1 MIGLISLCVISLCV
15 ADDITEKSNVD
26 LKSGI
31 SMRQDESN
39 VIANFRQA
47 GLSKD
52 HSQIDQMVEI
62 IRTWKPTE
70 RSYVY
75 TTMHSLAQLGA
86 DKSLPLINIY
96 AEKSVMEPG
105 YDPDL
110 SNFSI
115 AARARLIAESSTLN
129 IVDSKARAF
138 AKIRRFYQELNLT
151 PNGLNSSLVV
161 YNSRPRGSMS
171 GNSPHPV
178 GVYAVR
184 ELADMVYQGSYTD
197 YSSLPQVTGIDF
209 NSDYPS
215 ALKIRLAPLTKSER
229 LSTLIQELSHRTVGI
244 NERNYDL
251 QLAINEGTS
260 ASNAAAAELKIMDN
274 HRIQYNQVTHH
285 SGFVS
290 MFYIIA
296 GVGDQSQ
303 IPIIEHYL
311 TDQDHWV
318 RHYAEIADRS
328 LSKGIKRE
336 TAPAY

>member
-1 MIGLISLCVISLCV
+1 MG
-15 ADDITEKSNVD
+15 
-26 LKSGI
+26 
-31 SMRQDESN
+31 QDESN

-52 HSQIDQMVEI
+52 HSQIDQMVAVI
-62 IRTWKPTE
+62 SIWKPTE
-70 RSYVY
+70 RPYIY

-86 DKSLPLINIY
+86 DKSLPMINTY

-115 AARARLIAESSTLN
+115 AARARLIAESSTVN
-129 IVDSKARAF
+129 IINNKTRAS
-138 AKIRRFYQELNLT
+138 AKIKRFYQELGLT
-151 PNGLNSSLVV
+151 PNDLNASLVV
-161 YNSRPRGSMS
+161 YNTRPKGNMS
-171 GNSPHPV
+171 GNFPHPT

-184 ELADMVYQGSYTD
+184 ELADMIYQGSYSD
-197 YSSLPQVTGIDF
+197 YSSLPEVTSINF
-209 NSDYPS
+209 SSDYPS
-215 ALKIRLAPLTKSER
+215 ALKMRMAPLTKSER

-244 NERNYDL
+244 NDRNYDL

-260 ASNAAAAELKIMDN
+260 ASNAAVAELKVMDN
-274 HRIQYNQVTHH
+274 HRALYNQVMHH

-303 IPIIEHYL
+303 IPVIEHYL